1 MKKATS
7 TPHDAIFKQFL
18 THPDTARDFLELHVP
33 PALLQYCD
41 LNTLKLEPG
50 SFIES
55 DLRAHYSDVLYSLR
69 TERGDG
75 YVYVLIEHQ
84 SSPDKHM
91 AFRLIRY
98 AIAAMQRHLEAGYD
112 QLPLVIPMLFYHG
125 HVTPYPYSM
134 SWLEEFSE
142 PELARQ
148 LYAGHFPLVDVT
160 VIPDDEIMQHRRMAI
175 LELLQKHVRQRDLV
189 ELLEQLVT
197 LLLAGYTT
205 KEQLISLVNYMLLVG
220 KATEPETL
228 IRELARRAPRHE
240 EELMTI
246 AEYLEQKGFEKG
258 IKQGMEKGME
268 KGIEQGMEKGRE
280 TVLEIASSM
289 LAEGFDRAMVMKL
302 TGLSADDLAQI
313 RH

>member
-1 MKKATS
+1 
-7 TPHDAIFKQFL
+7 
-18 THPDTARDFLELHVP
+18 
-33 PALLQYCD
+33 
-41 LNTLKLEPG
+41 
-50 SFIES
+50 
-55 DLRAHYSDVLYSLR
+55 
-69 TERGDG
+69 
-75 YVYVLIEHQ
+75 
-84 SSPDKHM
+84 
-91 AFRLIRY
+91 
-98 AIAAMQRHLEAGYD
+98 
-112 QLPLVIPMLFYHG
+112 
-125 HVTPYPYSM
+125 YPYSM

-228 IRELARRAPRHE
+228 LRELARRAPRHE

-258 IKQGMEKGME
+258 IKQGIK
-268 KGIEQGMEKGRE
+268 QGMEKGRE

-289 LAEGFDRAMVMKL
+289 LAEGFERAMVMKL
-302 TGLSADDLAQI
+302 TGLSENDLAQI
-313 RH
+313 HHSH

>member
-1 MKKATS
+1 MKKTSS
-7 TPHDAIFKQFL
+7 TPHDAVFKQFL

-41 LNTLKLEPG
+41 LNTLKLESG

-55 DLRAHYSDVLYSLR
+55 DLRAYYSDVLYSLR

-84 SSPDKHM
+84 SSSDKHM

-98 AIAAMQRHLEAGYD
+98 AISAMQRHLEAGYD

-125 HVTPYPYSM
+125 QVTPYPYSM
-134 SWLEEFSE
+134 SWLDEFSE

-160 VIPDDEIMQHRRMAI
+160 VISDDEIMQHRRMAI

-258 IKQGMEKGME
+258 IKQGMEKG
-268 KGIEQGMEKGRE
+268 RE

-289 LAEGFDRAMVMKL
+289 LAEGFERAMVMKL
-302 TGLSADDLAQI
+302 TGLSENDLAQL
-313 RH
+313 HHSH

>member
-1 MKKATS
+1 MKKTSS
-7 TPHDAIFKQFL
+7 TPHDAVFKQFL

-41 LNTLKLEPG
+41 LNTLKLESG

-55 DLRAHYSDVLYSLR
+55 DLRAYYSDVLYSLR

-84 SSPDKHM
+84 SSSDKHM

-112 QLPLVIPMLFYHG
+112 ELPLVIPMLFYHG
-125 HVTPYPYSM
+125 QVTPYPYSM
-134 SWLEEFSE
+134 SWLDEFSE

-258 IKQGMEKGME
+258 IKQGMEKG
-268 KGIEQGMEKGRE
+268 RE

-289 LAEGFDRAMVMKL
+289 LAEGFERAMVMKL
-302 TGLSADDLAQI
+302 TGLSENDLAQL
-313 RH
+313 HHSH